1 VRRLVDTLE
10 WWDWRALLLVEGG
23 VDDGAVAELD
33 LTLRILPGKGVLLP
47 VLVVTLWVVL
57 TGVSTTGLLA
67 VGGGLSGL
75 DTSRC

>member
-57 TGVSTTGLLA
+57 AGVSTTGLLA
-67 VGGGLSGL
+67 VGGSLSGL
-75 DTSRC
+75 DTVRC

>member
-47 VLVVTLWVVL
+47 VLVVTLWVIL

-75 DTSRC
+75 NTVRC